1 MPQKA
6 TENFS
11 GMEEEVDAA
20 GNLITIVA
28 LKARKAK
35 LEQDDSQLRNQIAE
49 LQEEILEMQES
60 N

>member
-11 GMEEEVDAA
+11 DMEEEVDDA
-20 GNLITIVA
+20 GNLITIAA

-35 LEQDDSQLRNQIAE
+35 LEQDDS
-49 LQEEILEMQES
+49 
-60 N
+60 

>member
-11 GMEEEVDAA
+11 DMEEEVDDA
-20 GNLITIVA
+20 GNLITIAA